1 MTRTNIEYAVKIVRH
16 FMVKPEMEQSIIDS
30 FIRKIKITRL
40 SIAVMWNMLDIEI
53 QDDQHGMFN
62 FGSTVVSWYSNKQL
76 IVSWSAVET
85 KYSATAMG
93 AQENT

>member
-1 MTRTNIEYAVKIVRH
+1 
-16 FMVKPEMEQSIIDS
+16 
-30 FIRKIKITRL
+30 
-40 SIAVMWNMLDIEI
+40 MLDIEI